1 MRSKKNVLEHY
12 YKVLNSFK
20 TSFFHRKQS
29 KMGNRHTSLK
39 DLAKELNVS
48 ISTVSR
54 ALKDHPDIS
63 REMKEKVKRLAMEK
77 NYSPNPLAMGLLKQE
92 TRMIGVIVPDLVTHF
107 YASIISGI
115 ESYANEKGYFILISS
130 SNESY
135 LKEEES
141 IKNLLKARV
150 EGLIICMSS
159 ETTDISHF
167 ETLLKQNIPL
177 VFFDRVCLPN
187 QVSSVTVNNKE
198 AAEKIT
204 RHFYQQGYRR
214 IAFIS
219 GPSHLNI
226 SKERMDGYLSG
237 MEDSGLPITRELIEK
252 CDLSYDSASSAM
264 KRLLDLEN
272 PPDAVFGINDTVAF
286 AAMKKI
292 RERGYRI
299 PDDIGLVGFTDDF
312 HATVVEPPL
321 TSITHPT
328 FETGRKAAELFFER
342 IQTSTSPRTVIL
354 KTNLVERESSV
365 KIK

>member
-1 MRSKKNVLEHY
+1 ME
-12 YKVLNSFK
+12 
-20 TSFFHRKQS
+20 
-29 KMGNRHTSLK
+29 NRHISLK

-63 REMKEKVKRLAMEK
+63 REMKEKVKQLAIEK

-115 ESYANEKGYFILISS
+115 ESYANEMGYFILIAS

-135 LKEEES
+135 EKEKES

-150 EGLIICMSS
+150 EGLIICISR
-159 ETTDISHF
+159 ETSDISFF
-167 ETLLKQNIPL
+167 ETLLEQNVPL
-177 VFFDRVCLPN
+177 IFFDRVCLQN
-187 QVSSVTVNNKE
+187 RVSSVTVNNKE

-204 RHFYQQGYRR
+204 QHFYCQGYRR

-219 GPSHLNI
+219 GPPSLNI
-226 SKERMDGYLSG
+226 SKERMAGYLSG
-237 MEDSGLPITRELIEK
+237 LENSGLPVRQELIET
-252 CDLSYDSASSAM
+252 CDLNYDSASFAM
-264 KRLLDLEN
+264 QRLLNFKN

-292 RERGYRI
+292 KQQGYRI
-299 PDDIGLVGFTDDF
+299 PEDIGLIGFTDDF
-312 HATVVEPPL
+312 HATVVDPPL

-328 FETGRKAAELFFER
+328 FEMGRRAAELFFER
-342 IQTSTSPRTVIL
+342 IHTTTPSRTLVLTTKLIERKSSL
-354 KTNLVERESSV
+354 KQKE
-365 KIK
+365 K